1 MSAQKPGHSSP
12 PIQPGKRTRMLVLV
26 TLIFILAGLLWTAW
40 WFWRGQYWIESNDAY
55 VSGNITP
62 VNDQTAGT
70 ISRVLVENTEFV
82 RAGQVMATL
91 QANHSQ
97 LALQQARAHLAA
109 TVRMV
114 RKDFA
119 QVTALQQTVSAKNA
133 ELHKLNADL
142 IRYKQSLPSGAVSAI
157 RVEDTQNE
165 IAAATAQVA
174 AARAALQGTQAI
186 TAGTTLQTNP
196 LVRQATAQ
204 FEQADIQW
212 QRRVIRA
219 PVSGYVA
226 QRAAYPGLLV
236 HPGQHLFSV
245 VPLNDLWVVANVK
258 ETAMRHV
265 RPGQSVQL
273 TSYYY
278 GGDVHYHGIVLG
290 MLPGAGSAF
299 SILPPEDASGN
310 YIHIVERVPVRI
322 ALPAAELAQHPLR
335 PGLSMVAE
343 IHWTPSQKHS
353 VLKALTTT
361 PIRGYQTAIYN
372 NELRHARQR
381 ATAIIRDNAWVG
393 GDASKA

>member
-1 MSAQKPGHSSP
+1 MSMQKPEHSSS
-12 PIQPGKRTRMLVLV
+12 PIQPEKRTRMLVLV
-26 TLIFILAGLLWTAW
+26 TLIFVLAGLIWTAW
-40 WFWRGQYWIESNDAY
+40 WFWRGQYWIETNDAY

-97 LALQQARAHLAA
+97 LALQRAGAHLAA

-119 QVTALQQTVSAKNA
+119 KVTTLQQTVSAKNA

-196 LVRQATAQ
+196 LVRQAVAQ

-212 QRRVIRA
+212 QRRVVRA

-226 QRAAYPGLLV
+226 ERATYPGLMV
-236 HPGQHLFSV
+236 HPGQRLFSV

-265 RPGQSVQL
+265 HPGQSVQL

-290 MLPGAGSAF
+290 VLPGAGSAF

-361 PIRGYQTAIYN
+361 PARGYQTAIYDK
-372 NELRHARQR
+372 ELWHARQR

>member
-1 MSAQKPGHSSP
+1 MSMQKPEHSSS
-12 PIQPGKRTRMLVLV
+12 PIQPEKRTRMLVLV
-26 TLIFILAGLLWTAW
+26 TLIFVLAGLIWTAW
-40 WFWRGQYWIESNDAY
+40 WLWRGQYWIETNDAY

-97 LALQQARAHLAA
+97 LALQRAGAHLAA

-119 QVTALQQTVSAKNA
+119 KVTTLQQTVSAKNA

-196 LVRQATAQ
+196 LVRQAVAQ

-212 QRRVIRA
+212 QRRVVRA

-226 QRAAYPGLLV
+226 ERATYPGLMV
-236 HPGQHLFSV
+236 HPGQRLFSV

-265 RPGQSVQL
+265 HPGQSVQL

-290 MLPGAGSAF
+290 VLPGAGSAF

-361 PIRGYQTAIYN
+361 PARGYQTAIYDK
-372 NELRHARQR
+372 ELWHARQR

>member
-1 MSAQKPGHSSP
+1 MSTQKPEHSCSP
-12 PIQPGKRTRMLVLV
+12 FQPEKRTRMLMLV
-26 TLIFILAGLLWTAW
+26 TLIFVLAGLIWTAW
-40 WFWRGQYWIESNDAY
+40 WFWRGQYRIETNDAY

-62 VNDQTAGT
+62 VNGQTAGT
-70 ISRVLVENTEFV
+70 ISKVLVENTEFV
-82 RAGQVMATL
+82 NAGQVMATL

-97 LALQQARAHLAA
+97 LALQQAGAHLAA
-109 TVRMV
+109 TVRQV

-119 QVTALQQTVSAKNA
+119 KVTALQQTVSAKNA
-133 ELHKLNADL
+133 ELHKLNTDL

-157 RVEDTQNE
+157 RIEDTQNE

-174 AARAALQGTQAI
+174 AAQAALKGTQAI
-186 TAGTTLQTNP
+186 VAGTTLQTNP
-196 LVRQATAQ
+196 LVRQAAAQ

-212 QRRVIRA
+212 QRRVVRA
-219 PVSGYVA
+219 PISGYVA
-226 QRAAYPGLLV
+226 ERAAYPGLMV
-236 HPGQHLFSV
+236 HPGQRLFSV

-273 TSYYY
+273 TSDYY
-278 GGDVHYHGIVLG
+278 GGDVHYHGKVLAL
-290 MLPGAGSAF
+290 LPGAGSAF
-299 SILPPEDASGN
+299 SILPPENATGN

-361 PIRGYQTAIYN
+361 PVRGYQTAIYSG
-372 NELRHARQR
+372 ELRRAQQHA
-381 ATAIIRDNAWVG
+381 AAIIGDNT
-393 GDASKA
+393 

>member
-1 MSAQKPGHSSP
+1 MSMQKAEHSSA
-12 PIQPGKRTRMLVLV
+12 PIQPEKRTRMLVLV
-26 TLIFILAGLLWTAW
+26 TLIFVLAGLIWAAW
-40 WFWRGQYWIESNDAY
+40 WFLRGQYWIETNDAY

-62 VNDQTAGT
+62 VDSQTAGT

-82 RAGQVMATL
+82 HAGQVMATL
-91 QANHSQ
+91 QAHRSRI
-97 LALQQARAHLAA
+97 ALQQAAAHLAA
-109 TVRMV
+109 TVRQV
-114 RKDFA
+114 RRDFA
-119 QVTALQQTVSAKNA
+119 RVTALQQTVSAKNA
-133 ELHKLNADL
+133 ELRKLNADF

-157 RVEDTQNE
+157 RLEDTQNE

-174 AARAALQGTQAI
+174 AAQAALKGTQAI
-186 TAGTTLQTNP
+186 IAGTTLQTNP
-196 LVRQATAQ
+196 LVRQAAAQ

-212 QRRVIRA
+212 QRRVVRA

-226 QRAAYPGLLV
+226 ERTAYPGLMV
-236 HPGQHLFSV
+236 HPDQHLFSV

-278 GGDVHYHGIVLG
+278 GGDVHYHGKVLG
-290 MLPGAGSAF
+290 LLPGAGSAF
-299 SILPPEDASGN
+299 SILPPENATGN

-343 IHWTPSQKHS
+343 IHWTRSQKHS

-361 PIRGYQTAIYN
+361 PIRGYQTHIYQG
-372 NELRHARQR
+372 ELRHARQR
-381 ATAIIRDNAWVG
+381 AAAIIRDNA
-393 GDASKA
+393 